1 MALPPVFDPLVNAPK
16 PQKLVAGVFGLVV
29 IGAAAYFLLLS
40 PLEGRVS
47 ALRAQSTSLERE
59 LVQSRAIAADLA
71 RFRQEAARLEAQ
83 LNLLKDRLPT
93 EKETPTLYRALS
105 DAATQAG
112 LGVSLFQ
119 PRGPST
125 KDYYNEIPI
134 TLTAEGTYHELGEFF
149 ESVAKLP
156 RVVNVTEFRLSGLT
170 KQQNPLRAEMTLA
183 TYTYRPVGSP
193 PAPKAPG
200 AKK

>member
-1 MALPPVFDPLVNAPK
+1 MALPAVFDPLVNAPK

-29 IGAAAYFLLLS
+29 IGAAAYFLLLA

-59 LVQSRAIAADLA
+59 LVQSRAIAADLP
-71 RFRQEAARLEAQ
+71 RFPQ
-83 LNLLKDRLPT
+83 
-93 EKETPTLYRALS
+93 ETPTLYRALS

-170 KQQNPLRAEMTLA
+170 NQQNPLRAEMTLA

-193 PAPKAPG
+193 PAPQAPRAEQGG
-200 AKK
+200 AAR

>member
-1 MALPPVFDPLVNAPK
+1 MALPAVFDSLVNAPK
-16 PQKLVAGVFGLVV
+16 PQKIVAGVFGLAV

-47 ALRAQSTSLERE
+47 ALRAQSSSLERE
-59 LVQSRAIAADLA
+59 MGQSRAVVANLA
-71 RFRQEAARLEAQ
+71 RYRREAAELEAR
-83 LNLLKDRLPT
+83 LNLLKERLPT
-93 EKETPTLYRALS
+93 EKEMPTLYRALS
-105 DAATQAG
+105 DAGTQAG

-119 PRGPST
+119 PRDPST

-134 TLTAEGTYHELGEFF
+134 TVTAEGTYHEVGAFF
-149 ESVAKLP
+149 ERLARLS
-156 RVVNVTEFRLSGLT
+156 RVVNVTDFRLSALT
-170 KQQNPLRAEMTLA
+170 RQRVPLRAEMTLA
-183 TYTYRPVGSP
+183 TYTYRPIGSP

>member
-1 MALPPVFDPLVNAPK
+1 MALPAVFDPLVNAPK

-40 PLEGRVS
+40 PIEARVS
-47 ALRAQSTSLERE
+47 ALRAQASSLERE
-59 LVQSRAIAADLA
+59 LVQSRAVVTDLA
-71 RFRQEAARLEAQ
+71 RYRREAAELEAR
-83 LNLLKDRLPT
+83 LNLLKERLPT
-93 EKETPTLYRALS
+93 EKEMPTLYRALS
-105 DAATQAG
+105 DAGTQAG

-119 PRGPST
+119 PRDPST

-134 TLTAEGTYHELGEFF
+134 TFTAEGTYHEVGEFF
-149 ESVAKLP
+149 ERIAKLS
-156 RVVNVTEFRLSGLT
+156 RVVNVTDFRLTALT
-170 KQQNPLRAEMTLA
+170 RQRVPLRAEMTLA
-183 TYTYRPVGSP
+183 TYSYRPIGSP